1 MKRLKA
7 TSVLVML
14 LLSGLVLLA
23 PAPAAAE
30 TEPMDLLTTT
40 DRTVLV
46 ELFTGANSLHCIEVN
61 NGLEDFLDDHNR
73 NQVAA
78 LLYHRPIPSADKLST
93 FDTADRQ
100 EFYVPAGEP
109 MYAPEFVVDGTI
121 YNVGPFT
128 TSAEAQQE
136 FEDQYTTQSA
146 NKSQLSIEVDAQ
158 IAPSMYGQVWVNVT
172 ALEVLDYANLYLTVV
187 VVRKYYGP
195 WDGGNGLVD
204 HIYTVRMMLPDS
216 DGGAFVVSSGQTISR
231 DFEFNLANDG
241 DLSAYDDMAVV
252 AFVQTHSKN
261 TITSGGSPEN
271 RSIAAILQSGFAD
284 VRTIPNVAP
293 VLSSGYV
300 DAPPRL
306 TQDDELTFKVLYADA
321 DDIPDTGPSDVMV
334 HFKNE
339 TNEVLQHTLAPIP
352 SANLWTEGRWLTW
365 TTRLDPGIYSYRFT
379 GSDGFDDAT
388 GDTEWN
394 ATTFMVKPRNKVP
407 QLMDHGYTPLHGD
420 TNTVFRFDIMYRDED
435 NEQAVSAKIY
445 INAVPYEMQTTS
457 TGPWNDWNVYFYET
471 TLSVGENHKFFFV
484 FNDGYDDRRYPP
496 ANDSPNWHSG
506 PEVTRP
512 NIEPSLTTA
521 LFDPDKG
528 TRKDEFT
535 FTIIYTDGD
544 DDRPSR
550 SFIYIDGTPFIM
562 DGDGDDYGLGVTYRY
577 RSELDLGPHQVHYIF
592 SDGKHEVRYPPLGEI
607 EGPLVINMVPLAVI
621 AAPANAVRYT
631 PDDYISF
638 SSIGSQ
644 DPEDDELAYIW
655 VSNIDGQ
662 LSTLPL
668 TENILS
674 EGDHIITLTVTDE
687 YGGEHSTSISV
698 LVKARLA
705 EPYIVDYLRTPDS
718 PKEADL
724 VKYTVVL
731 NNRGEKAATDLEVS
745 FLVDNTYV
753 GSVTTTVAE
762 ETNVEVKFTWE
773 AVTGEHAITFE
784 IAGDDLTFTEYVT
797 ANSVPTTNPQIVN
810 TPDGKERYKVDEEL
824 YFKASATDGDDDDLT
839 FHWDFSGGATSTQEN
854 PSHVYAKAGTY
865 PVVLTVKDTRG
876 GEKVDIFE
884 VVVKEPEVASNGG
897 IGGPLMIVGLI
908 LIVLVVIIGIAFVM
922 IRDKGGEPAK
932 AAPAP
937 EEPRPDVPDYLMP
950 DPKPSTPEEPKEPE
964 VPEEPEYADYS
975 NGIPEEQPSEDGSDD
990 GYLGY

>member
-30 TEPMDLLTTT
+30 AEPMDLLTT

-46 ELFTGANSLHCIEVN
+46 ELFTGANCPPCVN
-61 NGLEDFLDDHNR
+61 VDIGLEGFLDDHNR

-100 EFYVPAGEP
+100 EFYVPSGEP
-109 MYAPEFVVDGTI
+109 MFAPEFVVDGTI
-121 YNVGPFT
+121 YNVGGFSTPQ
-128 TSAEAQQE
+128 SAQQW

-172 ALEVLDYANLYLTVV
+172 ALEVLDYANLYLHVV

-195 WDGGNGLVD
+195 WNGGNGVVD
-204 HIYTVRMMLPDS
+204 HIYTVRKMLPDS
-216 DGGAFVVSSGQTISR
+216 DGEAFVVSPGQPISR
-231 DFEFNLANDG
+231 DYEFNLASDG
-241 DLSAYDDMAVV
+241 DFSAYDDMAVV

-261 TITSGGSPEN
+261 TITSSGSAEN
-271 RSIAAILQSGFAD
+271 RSIAAILQSSFAN

-293 VLSSGYV
+293 VISSGYV
-300 DAPPRL
+300 DAPQRL
-306 TQDDELTFKVLYADA
+306 TQDDDLTFKVFYADA
-321 DDIPDTGPSDVMV
+321 DDKPDTGPSDVMV
-334 HFKNE
+334 NFKNE
-339 TNEVLQHTLAPIP
+339 TSEVLQHILTPIP
-352 SANLWTEGRWLTW
+352 SANLWTEGRWLKW
-365 TTRLDPGIYSYRFT
+365 TTKLDPGIYSYRFT

-388 GDTEWN
+388 GDTDWN
-394 ATTFMVKPRNKVP
+394 ATTFVVKPRNKVP
-407 QLMDHGYTPLHGD
+407 QLMDHGYAPLHGD

-445 INAVPYEMQTTS
+445 IDAEPYEMQTTS

-496 ANDSPNWHSG
+496 VIDSPNWFSG
-506 PEVTRP
+506 PEVKPP

-521 LFDPDKG
+521 LFDPDVG
-528 TRKDEFT
+528 TRKDEFI
-535 FTIIYTDGD
+535 FTIIYTDGE
-544 DDRPSR
+544 DDRPSV

-562 DGDGDDYGLGVTYRY
+562 DGDGDDYSLGVSYRY
-577 RSELDLGPHQVHYIF
+577 RTSLDLGPHQVHYVF
-592 SDGKHEVRYPPLGEI
+592 SDGKYEVRYPPLGEI
-607 EGPLVINMVPLAVI
+607 EGPVVINMAPLAVI

-644 DPEDDELAYIW
+644 DPEDDELAYAW
-655 VSNIDGQ
+655 VSDIDGQ
-662 LSTLPL
+662 FSTLPL
-668 TENILS
+668 EPKRLS
-674 EGDHIITLTVTDE
+674 EGDHTITLTVTDE
-687 YGGEHSTSISV
+687 HGGEHSTSISV
-698 LVKARLA
+698 LVKSKLA

-724 VKYTVVL
+724 MRYTVVL
-731 NNRGEKAATDLEVS
+731 NNRGEKTATGLLVS

-753 GSVTTTVAE
+753 GSETTTVAVD
-762 ETNVEVKFTWE
+762 TNVEVKFTWE
-773 AVTGEHAITFE
+773 AVTGEHTIAFE
-784 IAGDDLTFTEYVT
+784 IPGDDLSFTEYVT
-797 ANSVPTTNPQIVN
+797 PNSNPTTDPQIVN
-810 TPDGKERYKVDEEL
+810 TPDGKDRYKVDEEL
-824 YFKASATDGDDDDLT
+824 YFKASATDGDDDALT
-839 FHWDFSGGATSTQEN
+839 YHWDFGDGVTSTQEKT
-854 PSHVYAKAGTY
+854 SHMYAEAGNYT
-865 PVVLTVKDTRG
+865 VVLTVKDTRG
-876 GEKVDIFE
+876 GEKVDTFG

-897 IGGPLMIVGLI
+897 IGGPLMIVSLVLI
-908 LIVLVVIIGIAFVM
+908 ALVVIIGIAFVM
-922 IRDKGGEPAK
+922 MRGKGEEPAE

-950 DPKPSTPEEPKEPE
+950 DPKPSAPEGPKEPE
-964 VPEEPEYADYS
+964 FPDYS
-975 NGIPEEQPSEDGSDD
+975 NGIPEEQSSEDGSDD